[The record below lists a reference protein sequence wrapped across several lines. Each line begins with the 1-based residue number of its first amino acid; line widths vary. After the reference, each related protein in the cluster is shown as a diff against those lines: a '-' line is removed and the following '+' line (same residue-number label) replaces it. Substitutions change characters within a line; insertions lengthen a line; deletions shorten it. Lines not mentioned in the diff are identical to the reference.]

1 MKLTGRLRKGKRR
14 REPRFWVEASARHSA
29 DGRLTTVSVT
39 IRNDADVPHRVDEA
53 LVRYDDGRVGYQ
65 LPLNTQLVTEIPAHE
80 SVTFEIPA
88 ASLLDPVGVT
98 RFRVVTYRGKSG
110 QRQEW
115 SSKEE
120 RLTPG

>member
-1 MKLTGRLRKGKRR
+1 MKLPGRLRKGRRR
-14 REPRFWVEASARHSA
+14 REPRFWVEASAQHTA
-29 DGRLTTVSVT
+29 GGRLAVVSVT

-65 LPLNTQLVTEIPAHE
+65 LPLNTQLVQEIPAHE
-80 SVTFEIPA
+80 SVTFQIPA
-88 ASLLDPVGVT
+88 ESMLDPGAAT
-98 RFRVVTYRGKSG
+98 RFRVVTFRGKSG